1 MPSVRFA
8 LHDSL
13 LRDRSLLGILYSGT
27 RNKLLQL
34 KKLITLSP
42 AIDICKSTEETTQQL
57 EFMTENPDEVLALKG
72 TSNDRARHRFS
83 RGARTSTNLIR
94 AVVNTAE
101 EHTREVASFVLLL
114 AKRARNVA
122 SRTISQMFTS
132 EEKGTNH

>member
-1 MPSVRFA
+1 M
-8 LHDSL
+8 
-13 LRDRSLLGILYSGT
+13 
-27 RNKLLQL
+27 LQL

-42 AIDICKSTEETTQQL
+42 AIDICKSTEETTQQTN
-57 EFMTENPDEVLALKG
+57 FMTENPDEVLALKG
-72 TSNDRARHRFS
+72 TSNDRAKHRIS
-83 RGARTSTNLIR
+83 RGARTSPNLIP

-122 SRTISQMFTS
+122 SQTISQMFTS

>member
-1 MPSVRFA
+1 M
-8 LHDSL
+8 HDSL
-13 LRDRSLLGILYSGT
+13 LRDRSLLGILYS
-27 RNKLLQL
+27 RMRKKLLQL

-42 AIDICKSTEETTQQL
+42 AIDICKSTEETTQQMN
-57 EFMTENPDEVLALKG
+57 FMTENPDEVLALKG
-72 TSNDRARHRFS
+72 TSNDRAKHRIS
-83 RGARTSTNLIR
+83 RGARTSPNLIR

-122 SRTISQMFTS
+122 SQTISQMFTS